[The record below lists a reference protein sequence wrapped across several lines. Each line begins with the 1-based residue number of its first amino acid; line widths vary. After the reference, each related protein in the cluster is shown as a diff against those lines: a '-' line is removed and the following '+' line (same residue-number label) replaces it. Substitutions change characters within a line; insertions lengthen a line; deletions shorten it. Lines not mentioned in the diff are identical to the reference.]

1 MNISPLVNENGY
13 AVRNQMI
20 IKTDKATYFQS
31 YKSVICKLDGTN
43 IILSQHWDYSNTTR
57 KHLYAFL
64 RQQGYH
70 TMTSKKSIKEYIAKG
85 VITLADVPSI
95 NII

>member
-1 MNISPLVNENGY
+1 MNISPLVNDNGY
-13 AVRNQMI
+13 AERNQII

-31 YKSVICKLDGTN
+31 YKNVICKLDGIN
-43 IILSQHWDYSNTTR
+43 IILSQHWDHSRTTR

-64 RQQGYH
+64 HQQGYH
-70 TMTSKKSIKEYIAKG
+70 TMTNKKSIKEFIAKG